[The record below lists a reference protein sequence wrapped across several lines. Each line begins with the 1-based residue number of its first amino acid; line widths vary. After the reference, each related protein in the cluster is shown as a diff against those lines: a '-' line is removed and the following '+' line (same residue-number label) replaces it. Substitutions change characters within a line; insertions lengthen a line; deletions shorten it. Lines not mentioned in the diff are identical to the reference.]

1 MKITKR
7 QLRTLVRTE
16 KLKLLKE
23 NHGDYGD
30 TGEMPCP
37 IATASAMK
45 QAGATDSDVLE
56 FIHKL
61 TMELTSMGGD
71 MGDMGD
77 MDAPMGLDTMGGAA
91 DMMGGMDDDVY
102 EGRTLKQM
110 PAAWQQILNSKY

>member
-71 MGDMGD
+71 MGDM
-77 MDAPMGLDTMGGAA
+77 DAPMGLDTVGGAA
-91 DMMGGMDDDVY
+91 DMMGGGMDDDVY

-110 PAAWQQILNSKY
+110 PAAWQQILNPKY

>member
-1 MKITKR
+1 MKITKK
-7 QLRTLVRTE
+7 QLRRVIKEE
-16 KLKLLKE
+16 KLRLLKE